1 MKTFKQ
7 FQEGIKTKLALGA
20 LATVPFVM
28 KKIKDKFDPIGNKRK
43 EFQQKKK
50 EKYEKQSG
58 TQGQGYF
65 D

>member
-7 FQEGIKTKLALGA
+7 FQEGIKTKLAIGCLMA
-20 LATVPFVM
+20 LPFAM
-28 KKIKDKFDPIGNKRK
+28 QKIKDKFDPIGNKRK

-50 EKYEKQSG
+50 EKYEKLSG
-58 TQGQGYF
+58 TEGQGYF